1 MSEDV
6 FVSEQEWREH
16 FPGWVVV
23 DCIVRS
29 KQRVSVMLRQALD
42 DDVDL
47 SMMHDHDIE
56 TKAVQLQ
63 LDRSLSEPR
72 VYTGG
77 HVEEFNRPVLGLS
90 LRPIPQHLIVAKNNK
105 GTVFAAGGGQAE
117 LEYISPEGLVPMTE
131 RIVCIDGFAYSVG
144 GVREIYKRVAVGQW
158 EQFNSAGLPD
168 SSYRGKTRAY
178 MGFNDMDG
186 PDESL
191 LYAVGGHGDVHR
203 YDGRRWHRCDFP
215 SNEQL
220 GTVTVAPD
228 GRVYITGE
236 GGNLWVGEKDTWQQT
251 HRGGSSEL
259 YNDSVWFNDQLW
271 LCSDYYLRVLEG
283 DQLVRPRFGKQDI
296 HLSGHM
302 DARDG
307 LLVVA
312 AGGRVD
318 VFDGERWQCLVQ
330 PYR

>member
-1 MSEDV
+1 
-6 FVSEQEWREH
+6 
-16 FPGWVVV
+16 
-23 DCIVRS
+23 
-29 KQRVSVMLRQALD
+29 
-42 DDVDL
+42 
-47 SMMHDHDIE
+47 
-56 TKAVQLQ
+56 
-63 LDRSLSEPR
+63 
-72 VYTGG
+72 
-77 HVEEFNRPVLGLS
+77 
-90 LRPIPQHLIVAKNNK
+90 
-105 GTVFAAGGGQAE
+105 
-117 LEYISPEGLVPMTE
+117 MTE
-131 RIVCIDGFAYSVG
+131 RIVCINGFAYSVG
-144 GVREIYKRVAVGQW
+144 RVREIYKRVAVGQW
-158 EQFNSAGLPD
+158 ERFNSEGLPD
-168 SSYRGKTRAY
+168 SSYRGKSRRH

-203 YDGRRWHRCDFP
+203 YDGRRWHHCDFP

-228 GRVYITGE
+228 GRVYISGE
-236 GGNLWVGEKDTWQQT
+236 GGNLWVGEKDTWQQIE
-251 HRGGSSEL
+251 RGVSSVL